1 MGASMECNLSHLT
14 LQDKE
19 VSSWDTSFLLSAALW
34 SKRSHDNQ
42 TQCGCVLTKD
52 KRIISTGYNGF
63 VSNIDDSVLPR
74 TRPHK
79 YPFMIHA
86 EANAVYNAAK
96 NGVTTCG
103 STCYITAA
111 PCLSCLQMLHQCG
124 VSEIIFS
131 DISTPKMEI
140 YSEKYNRILELLGD
154 KLSIRYIPKESLE
167 TEMLECILETFKKNQ
182 EPS

>member
-1 MGASMECNLSHLT
+1 MDCNLSHLT
-14 LQDKE
+14 LRDHK
-19 VSSWDTSFLLSAALW
+19 VTSWDTSFLLSAALW
-34 SKRSHDNQ
+34 SQRSHDQ
-42 TQCGCVLTKD
+42 ETQCGCVLAKD

-63 VSNIDDSVLPR
+63 ISNIDDSVLPR
-74 TRPHK
+74 TRPDK

-96 NGVTTCG
+96 NGMSTSG
-103 STCYITAA
+103 STCYVTAV

-140 YSEKYNRILELLGD
+140 YSEKYNKVLGLLGNS
-154 KLSIRYIPKESLE
+154 LSIRYIPKDALE
-167 TEMLECILETFKKNQ
+167 TDTLECILETFKKKQ
-182 EPS
+182 KPS